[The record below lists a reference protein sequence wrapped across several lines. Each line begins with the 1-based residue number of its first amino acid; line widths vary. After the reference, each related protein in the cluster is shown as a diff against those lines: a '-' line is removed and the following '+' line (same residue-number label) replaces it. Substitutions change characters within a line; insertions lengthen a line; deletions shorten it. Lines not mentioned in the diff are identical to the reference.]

1 MPVISQRVIHKFPF
15 PDLVG
20 APFVVMIPK
29 EYTFL
34 SVQEQGYLDVAGE
47 ISLWAIVDPAH
58 QAVKHEFKMVFT
70 GQPFHDED
78 DYMFLG
84 TIQRNNGLVQHVFK
98 KIKGY
103 AL

>member
-29 EYTFL
+29 EHTFL
-34 SVQEQGYLDVAGE
+34 SVQEQMNDLDFD
-47 ISLWAIVDPAH
+47 ITLWAIVDPAH